1 MGVFLAA
8 AYACGIVVLKMSSM
22 QLHVLSQV
30 SGENFSPLRMTT
42 FSRQFVPERASCSL
56 SAEEEETVNWRG
68 EMFPYI
74 AIPKGLT
81 VQLNYLTLTE
91 RGFSLVRPT

>member
-1 MGVFLAA
+1 MGVFLTA

-56 SAEEEETVNWRG
+56 SAEEDKRRMRRRRG
-68 EMFPYI
+68 GEI
-74 AIPKGLT
+74 RK
-81 VQLNYLTLTE
+81 Q
-91 RGFSLVRPT
+91 